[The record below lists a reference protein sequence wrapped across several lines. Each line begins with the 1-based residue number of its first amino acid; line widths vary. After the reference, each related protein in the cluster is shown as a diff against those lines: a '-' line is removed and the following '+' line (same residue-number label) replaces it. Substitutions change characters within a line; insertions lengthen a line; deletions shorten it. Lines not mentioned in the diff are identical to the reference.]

1 MAPPKTRP
9 DELKP
14 AGLLFI
20 LTTLTSRFDVNA
32 SGHANWSECCGL
44 KTPRHVLKSSSEVT
58 ELLVRWSNGE
68 AAAREAL
75 VPLVYDELRY
85 LARHHLVNQRPDHT
99 LQSTALVH
107 EAYIRLTGH
116 RWARW
121 QNRHHFFGV
130 AAQLM
135 RQILVDHARKRH
147 AGKRGGNSLTLTLD
161 EAVALPQQREVDLV
175 ALDDALTGLAVL
187 DLRQSQIV
195 ELRFF
200 GGLSIEETSQ
210 VLDLSAATVKRE
222 WATART
228 WLYSELYR
236 GRSTP

>member
-1 MAPPKTRP
+1 
-9 DELKP
+9 
-14 AGLLFI
+14 
-20 LTTLTSRFDVNA
+20 
-32 SGHANWSECCGL
+32 L
-44 KTPRHVLKSSSEVT
+44 KTPRHVRKSSSEVT
-58 ELLVRWSNGE
+58 ELLVRWSKGE

-75 VPLVYDELRY
+75 VPLVYEELRH
-85 LARHHLVNQRPDHT
+85 LARHYLASQRLDHT

-147 AGKRGGNSLTLTLD
+147 AAKRGGNGLTLTLD
-161 EAVALPQQREVDLV
+161 EAVAVPHEREVDLI
-175 ALDDALTGLAVL
+175 ALDDALNGLATL
-187 DLRQSQIV
+187 DPRLSQIV

-200 GGLSIEETSQ
+200 GGLSIEDTSL
-210 VLDLSAATVKRE
+210 VPSISAATVKRE

-228 WLYSELYR
+228 WRYSELYR
-236 GRSTP
+236 GRSAP